1 MVNVS
6 CFVFVRIDYS
16 ELDFPLKKG
25 GRLSKYL
32 LAQLMKSDCVNYDR
46 FGMVV

>member
-6 CFVFVRIDYS
+6 CFVFVRIDYR
-16 ELDFPLKKG
+16 ELDFLLKKG

-32 LAQLMKSDCVNYDR
+32 LAQLMKSEGVNYDG
-46 FGMVV
+46 FGMFV